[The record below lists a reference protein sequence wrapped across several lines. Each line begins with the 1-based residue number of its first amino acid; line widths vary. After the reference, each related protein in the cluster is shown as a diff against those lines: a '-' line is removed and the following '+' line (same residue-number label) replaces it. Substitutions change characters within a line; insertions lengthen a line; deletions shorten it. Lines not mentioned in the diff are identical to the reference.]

1 VGLPSSLVFTDWHAF
16 APRLGV
22 AYQLGHEFVVRSGY
36 GIFYPL
42 GQGNQAIS
50 TGIVNPPFIVDELQ
64 NFNTTP
70 VPTKTIANM
79 FPPSSPGNVVL
90 VPPSFFQIQAT
101 QPDPYVQEW
110 NFSIQKSL
118 GSLSLQAA
126 YVGSKG
132 TDLTFAAPV
141 NVPPPGPGAIQ
152 ARRQNTFFA
161 GGTYTN
167 NTGTSSYNAL
177 QMTAETRGWH
187 GLYLIGSFS
196 WGKSMDL
203 QSSDYQGSP
212 VQDPTNYRAE
222 WGVSD
227 FNAAA
232 RFTAASTYQIP
243 FLAKRKGLVGGALGG
258 WSVSNI
264 ITFQSGAYFTP
275 AISTDPANNGT
286 TKRPNQIA
294 DGTLPNP
301 TINQWF
307 NVAAFAVPPNYS
319 YGNSAR
325 NVLTGPGTRNWDF
338 ALFKNFRLGTWES
351 GRIQFRGEFF
361 DFTNTPKF
369 GNPTTN
375 IQSSAAGRI
384 LSSSAQRSVQLSLK
398 FLF

>member
-1 VGLPSSLVFTDWHAF
+1 
-16 APRLGV
+16 
-22 AYQLGHEFVVRSGY
+22 
-36 GIFYPL
+36 
-42 GQGNQAIS
+42 
-50 TGIVNPPFIVDELQ
+50 
-64 NFNTTP
+64 
-70 VPTKTIANM
+70 M
-79 FPPSSPGNVVL
+79 VL

-110 NFSIQKSL
+110 NFTIQKSL
-118 GSLSLQAA
+118 GALSLQAA

-177 QMTAETRGWH
+177 QMTAETRGWR

-232 RFTAASTYQIP
+232 RFTGASTYQIP
-243 FLAKRKGLVGGALGG
+243 FLAKRKGLLGGALGG

-264 ITFQSGAYFTP
+264 ITFQSGSFFTP
-275 AISTDPANNGT
+275 SISTDPANNGT

-294 DGTLPNP
+294 DGTLPDP
-301 TINQWF
+301 TISQWF
-307 NVAAFAVPPNYS
+307 NVAAFAVPPNYT

-338 ALFKNFRLGTWES
+338 ALFKSFRLGGWEA
-351 GRIQFRGEFF
+351 GRLQFRGEFF

-384 LSSSAQRSVQLSLK
+384 LSSGAQRSVRFLVK
-398 FLF
+398 FLFQGLLVSAHWKSRESACGYADALRFAEE